1 LKQEAFWMKKRRKNV
16 LTNKGLQFRIARH
29 FLLLIILFSLFV
41 GFEVFVSIWQV
52 VSDTI
57 PDNSAA
63 LVRNKILFRMV
74 VFAIPV
80 ACVIVACSIV
90 LTHHIAGPL
99 YRLEK
104 KLQKLAKGEDVDYI
118 QIRKNDELKGLTST
132 INDLI
137 RSLKSKNTSQD

>member
-1 LKQEAFWMKKRRKNV
+1 MKKRRKDV
-16 LTNKGLQFRIARH
+16 LPKKGLQLRVTRN
-29 FLLLIILFSLFV
+29 FLSLMVLFSLFV
-41 GFEVFVSIWQV
+41 GFEVFISI
-52 VSDTI
+52 TI
-57 PDNSAA
+57 PENSVA
-63 LVRNKILFRMV
+63 LVRKEILFRMI

-80 ACVIVACSIV
+80 ACVIIACSIV

-104 KLQKLAKGEDVDYI
+104 KLQKLANGEDVDYI

-137 RSLKSKNTSQD
+137 RSLKDKKNSQD

>member
-1 LKQEAFWMKKRRKNV
+1 MKKRRKNI
-16 LTNKGLQFRIARH
+16 LTKKGLQLRVTRH
-29 FLLLIILFSLFV
+29 FLLLMVLFSLFV

-57 PDNSAA
+57 PNNSVA
-63 LVRNKILFRMV
+63 LVRKQILFRMI
-74 VFAIPV
+74 VFAVPV
-80 ACVIVACSIV
+80 ACVIVACSVV

-104 KLQKLAKGEDVDYI
+104 KLQKLAKGEEVDYI

-137 RSLKSKNTSQD
+137 RSLKDKKNSQD

>member
-1 LKQEAFWMKKRRKNV
+1 MNKRRKNV
-16 LTNKGLQFRIARH
+16 LTKKGLQLRLTRN
-29 FLLLIILFSLFV
+29 FLLLMVLFALFV

-57 PDNSAA
+57 PVNSVG
-63 LVRNKILFRMV
+63 LVRKQILFRMI

-80 ACVIVACSIV
+80 ACVIVAFSIV
-90 LTHHIAGPL
+90 LTHRIAGPL

-104 KLQKLAKGEDVDYI
+104 KLHKLSKGEDVDYI
-118 QIRKNDELKGLTST
+118 RIRKNDELKGLTST

-137 RSLKSKNTSQD
+137 RSLKDKKNSQD

>member
-1 LKQEAFWMKKRRKNV
+1 MKKRRKTV
-16 LTNKGLQFRIARH
+16 LTKKGLQLRVTRH
-29 FLLLIILFSLFV
+29 FLLLMVLFSLFV

-57 PDNSAA
+57 PNNSVA
-63 LVRNKILFRMV
+63 LVRKQILFRMI
-74 VFAIPV
+74 VFAVPV
-80 ACVIVACSIV
+80 ACVIVACSVV

-104 KLQKLAKGEDVDYI
+104 KLQKLAKGEEVDYI

-137 RSLKSKNTSQD
+137 RSLKDKKNSQD

>member
-1 LKQEAFWMKKRRKNV
+1 MKKRRKNV
-16 LTNKGLQFRIARH
+16 LPKKGLQLRVTRN
-29 FLLLIILFSLFV
+29 FLLLMVLFSLFV

-57 PDNSAA
+57 PDNSVA
-63 LVRNKILFRMV
+63 LVRKQILFRMI

-90 LTHHIAGPL
+90 LTQHIAGPL

-118 QIRKNDELKGLTST
+118 RIRKNDELKGLTST

-137 RSLKSKNTSQD
+137 RSLKSKKTSQD